1 MSEATAR
8 ARVTYGAYAH
18 YGRIAERARISRRGK
33 GVLIN
38 DKENEVRKLLKFC
51 GLGWDEN
58 CLNPHMNKKIVA
70 TASLAQVR
78 TPVYKSSI
86 NKWKNLE
93 DELSELKKM
102 IQ

>member
-1 MSEATAR
+1 MVFWNSEFKDQI
-8 ARVTYGAYAH
+8 H
-18 YGRIAERARISRRGK
+18 NISYEN
-33 GVLIN
+33 LIN